1 MQFRR
6 CAAPFELVDV
16 WFPRRTAVVLM
27 GDARYHWTHGIAPV
41 TEDVWHG
48 KSQRRKT
55 RISMTWR
62 RVITKDEQKQLRL
75 GGGGSGAEAAAAG
88 GGEY

>member
-6 CAAPFELVDV
+6 CAPPHELVDV
-16 WFPRRTAVVLM
+16 WFPRRTAVVLT
-27 GDARYHWTHGIAPV
+27 GAARYDWTHGIAPH

-48 KSQRRKT
+48 KTLRRKT

-62 RVITKDEQKQLRL
+62 RVITKEEQKLQRE
-75 GGGGSGAEAAAAG
+75 GGAG
-88 GGEY
+88 GGAY